1 MAELGQVQSYRDLE
15 VYQLAFS
22 GAVKV
27 HEMTMRLPKHEM
39 YEVGSQIRR
48 SAKGIPANIAEGFGR
63 RRYKNEYLHFL
74 TIALAS
80 CDETQVHLE
89 MLHATEGLDDSTH
102 ESLVGL
108 YSTLGRKL
116 NRLIQVVL
124 AQHVEPYRDAAGAPL
139 REDGPEYWP
148 DAQE

>member
-1 MAELGQVQSYRDLE
+1 MPGHGQVQSYRDLE
-15 VYQLAFS
+15 VYQIAFA

-27 HEMTMRLPKHEM
+27 HKMTMGLPKHEM
-39 YEVGSQIRR
+39 YEVGSQVRR

-89 MLHATEGLDDSTH
+89 LLHATAELDDSTY
-102 ESLVGL
+102 ESLTEM

-116 NRLIQVVL
+116 NRLLQSVL
-124 AQHVEPYRDAAGAPL
+124 DQHVEPYRDRPGDQV
-139 REDGPEYWP
+139 REDGPDYSLEP
-148 DAQE
+148 EE

>member
-1 MAELGQVQSYRDLE
+1 MAEHGQVQSYRDLE
-15 VYQLAFS
+15 VYQLSFA

-27 HEMTMRLPKHEM
+27 HEMTMGLPKHEL

-89 MLHATEGLDDSTH
+89 MLHATAGLDDSTH
-102 ESLVGL
+102 ESLSSL

-116 NRLIQVVL
+116 NRLVQSRPGTARRTL
-124 AQHVEPYRDAAGAPL
+124 SRPHRRHSS
-139 REDGPEYWP
+139 RERARLLG
-148 DAQE
+148 

>member
-1 MAELGQVQSYRDLE
+1 MAEHGHVQSYRDLE
-15 VYQLAFS
+15 VYQIAFA

-27 HEMTMRLPKHEM
+27 HEMTMGLPKHEM

-89 MLHATEGLDDSTH
+89 ILHATAELDDSIYR
-102 ESLVGL
+102 SLSDL

-116 NRLIQVVL
+116 NRLLQSVL
-124 AQHVEPYRDAAGAPL
+124 EQHIEPYRDRAGDQL
-139 REDGPEYWP
+139 RENGPDYSLES
-148 DAQE
+148 EE